1 MLLKSPTIQLKSVV
15 YFSSQ
20 IACNGQFPFIYNRML
35 KGFWDPMEILNV
47 FLIIPT
53 SVDEWQDTEQLNT
66 SLLITD
72 VSSPQIVIMKMNQ
85 NPQPSHLEGF
95 KCLLISLEN
104 VSWSLC
110 EDCFEMQLSLVG
122 PKSELWEL
130 SLLSILKKNF

>member
-1 MLLKSPTIQLKSVV
+1 
-15 YFSSQ
+15 
-20 IACNGQFPFIYNRML
+20 
-35 KGFWDPMEILNV
+35 MEILNV